1 MTEVLFVCTGN
12 ICRSAMAEALA
23 RHEARER
30 RLEGVAFS
38 SAGVSAVA
46 GMPASDGSRKAM
58 EAVGLDLS
66 AHRAR
71 PLDRTICQGADLIL
85 AMTGQHL
92 DAIRKGCPLAAEKAH
107 TIHRYV
113 NGNGRD
119 VEDPYGGGAE
129 TYRQCLEEIRTL
141 VDGLLDR
148 LEEEA
153 V

>member
-23 RHEARER
+23 RRGARER
-30 RLEGVAFS
+30 GLEGVAFS
-38 SAGVSAVA
+38 SAGVSAVS
-46 GMPASDGSRKAM
+46 GMQASEGSRKA
-58 EAVGLDLS
+58 AQAAGLDLS

-85 AMTGQHL
+85 AMTGHHL
-92 DAIRKGCPLAAEKAH
+92 EAIRQGCPVAAEKAH

-113 NGNGRD
+113 HGSDRD
-119 VEDPYGGGAE
+119 VEDPYGGGEE
-129 TYRQCLEEIRTL
+129 TYRQCLEEIRAL

-148 LEEEA
+148 LEGDAE
-153 V
+153 